1 MEEGRWK
8 REDVRR
14 KMDDGR
20 WMKDD
25 GRCHTDL
32 TDNSDKLFINVGDF
46 FAKIV
51 WKLREYCVNLWR
63 DWTIKQKIRFA
74 SLLVQLNRS
83 IWEAT
88 S

>member
-1 MEEGRWK
+1 MMEEGRWK

-20 WMKDD
+20 GKMDD
-25 GRCHTDL
+25 GGCHTDL

-51 WKLREYCVNLWR
+51 WKLRE
-63 DWTIKQKIRFA
+63 
-74 SLLVQLNRS
+74 
-83 IWEAT
+83 
-88 S
+88 